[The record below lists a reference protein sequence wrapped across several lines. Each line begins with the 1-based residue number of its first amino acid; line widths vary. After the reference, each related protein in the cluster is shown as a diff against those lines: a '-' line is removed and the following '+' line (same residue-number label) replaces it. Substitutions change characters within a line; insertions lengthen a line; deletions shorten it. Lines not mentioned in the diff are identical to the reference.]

1 MGYILSKHLLVVEDS
16 APIAKVIESMGR
28 SLGYQVTIASTLAG
42 VRAILAKKQD
52 FFVATIDYGLPD
64 ANDGEAIPYV
74 LQHKIPSI
82 VMTGRVDDKTRQ
94 KILNLPVI
102 DYITKE
108 NSQAYHYLLRVLH
121 YQLTNAKVTVLVV
134 DDSLTARNNICSLLK
149 RRNFKVLSADN
160 GARALKVL
168 NDHPEI
174 KMVITDQEMPGMDGI
189 ELIQNIRKNHL
200 KNELIIIGISGAN
213 RGFQSARF
221 IKNGADDFLRK
232 PFCPEEFY
240 CRIMHNI
247 EKIQYLDDVKIAES
261 KDYLTT
267 LFNRRSFVEQADN
280 IHSKVSTSKYLNVLA
295 LIRIDSFKEI
305 NENISHEMGDNVLIE
320 LAKLLSLHFKKD
332 LVSRFG
338 GGEFGILIN
347 GQDEASIEKRIEYL
361 RLAVQK
367 HITIAQKV
375 EHQFTVSIGTTMMN
389 DNESLQYLLKEA
401 DQALHQAI
409 EKGGNQSVI
418 KGFIE
423 LG

>member
-1 MGYILSKHLLVVEDS
+1 MSKHLLVVEDS
-16 APIAKVIESMGR
+16 APIAKVIESIGR
-28 SLGYQVTIASTLAG
+28 SLGYQVTIASTLAE

-82 VMTGRVDDKTRQ
+82 VMTGRVDDQTRQ

-108 NSQAYHYLLRVLH
+108 NSQAYNYLLRVLH

-134 DDSLTARNNICSLLK
+134 DDSLTARNNICLLLK

-240 CRIMHNI
+240 CRIMQNI
-247 EKIQYLDDVKIAES
+247 EKIQYIDDVKIAES

-267 LFNRRSFVEQADN
+267 LFNRRSFVEQAEN
-280 IHSKVSTSKYLNVLA
+280 IHSNGSSSKYLNVLA
-295 LIRIDSFKEI
+295 IIRIDSFKEI
-305 NENISHEMGDNVLIE
+305 NEKISHEMGDNVIIE

-338 GGEFGILIN
+338 GAEFGILIN

-389 DNESLQYLLKEA
+389 DDQSLQYLLKEA

>member
-1 MGYILSKHLLVVEDS
+1 
-16 APIAKVIESMGR
+16 
-28 SLGYQVTIASTLAG
+28 
-42 VRAILAKKQD
+42 
-52 FFVATIDYGLPD
+52 
-64 ANDGEAIPYV
+64 
-74 LQHKIPSI
+74 
-82 VMTGRVDDKTRQ
+82 
-94 KILNLPVI
+94 
-102 DYITKE
+102 
-108 NSQAYHYLLRVLH
+108 
-121 YQLTNAKVTVLVV
+121 
-134 DDSLTARNNICSLLK
+134 
-149 RRNFKVLSADN
+149 
-160 GARALKVL
+160 
-168 NDHPEI
+168 
-174 KMVITDQEMPGMDGI
+174 
-189 ELIQNIRKNHL
+189 
-200 KNELIIIGISGAN
+200 
-213 RGFQSARF
+213 
-221 IKNGADDFLRK
+221 
-232 PFCPEEFY
+232 
-240 CRIMHNI
+240 MHNI

>member
-1 MGYILSKHLLVVEDS
+1 MSKHLLVVEDS
-16 APIAKVIESMGR
+16 APIAKVIESIGR
-28 SLGYQVTIASTLAG
+28 SLGYQVTIASTLSE
-42 VRAILAKKQD
+42 VRAIFAKKHD

-64 ANDGEAIPYV
+64 ANDGEAIPYI

-82 VMTGRVDDKTRQ
+82 VMTGRVDDQTRK

-121 YQLTNAKVTVLVV
+121 YQLTNANVTVLVV
-134 DDSLTARNNICSLLK
+134 DDSLTARNNICLLLK

-189 ELIQNIRKNHL
+189 ELIQNIRKDHL

-240 CRIMHNI
+240 CRIMQNI
-247 EKIQYLDDVKIAES
+247 EKIQYIDEVKLAES
-261 KDYLTT
+261 KDYLTS
-267 LFNRRSFVEQADN
+267 LFNRQNFLEQAEN
-280 IHSKVSTSKYLNVLA
+280 IHSNVSTSKYLNVLA
-295 LIRIDSFKEI
+295 IIRIDRFKEI
-305 NENISHEMGDNVLIE
+305 NENMSHEMGDHVIIE

-332 LVSRFG
+332 LMSRFG
-338 GGEFGILIN
+338 GAEFGILIN
-347 GQDEASIEKRIEYL
+347 GEDEESIEKRIEQL

-367 HITIAQKV
+367 HITIVKKV
-375 EHQFTVSIGTTMMN
+375 EHQFTVSIGSTMMN
-389 DNESLQYLLKEA
+389 DDESLQYILKEA
-401 DQALHQAI
+401 DRALHQAI
-409 EKGGNQSVI
+409 EKGGNQCVI